1 MVIDLSISDYVSG
14 GELFTHLYKAE
25 HFSEST
31 VRIYIAE
38 VVLAL
43 EHLHKLGIIYR
54 DIKLENILLDGQGH
68 IVLADFGLSKIFS
81 AESDHRAHSFC
92 GTLEYMAPEIIRAGP
107 NGHDLAVDWWSV
119 GVLTYEL
126 LTGASPFTVVE
137 QQNSQSDIS
146 RRIQK
151 VDPVL
156 PPTLGENVKDFI
168 LKMLHKD
175 PKKRLGGNS
184 RNAAEIKNH
193 PFFRGI
199 NWNELKSK
207 RRKAPFKPTL
217 DSEDDTQNFSEEF
230 TKQPVIDSPA
240 PVPVNTHRLFRGYS
254 YVAPQH
260 RRIELKR
267 ESIPDFYQELCNEP
281 ILVSA

>member
-1 MVIDLSISDYVSG
+1 M
-14 GELFTHLYKAE
+14 
-25 HFSEST
+25 
-31 VRIYIAE
+31 YIAE

-68 IVLADFGLSKIFS
+68 IVLADFGLSKIFGPN
-81 AESDHRAHSFC
+81 SDHRAHSFC

-184 RNAAEIKNH
+184 RNATEIKNH

-207 RRKAPFKPTL
+207 RRKAPFKPAL
-217 DSEDDTQNFSEEF
+217 ESEDDTQNFSEEF

-240 PVPVNTHRLFRGYS
+240 PVPSNTHRLFRGYS

-260 RRIELKR
+260 RREERAVEDL
-267 ESIPDFYQELCNEP
+267 PNNYLDYCNKS
-281 ILVSA
+281 ILVG

>member
-1 MVIDLSISDYVSG
+1 M
-14 GELFTHLYKAE
+14 
-25 HFSEST
+25 
-31 VRIYIAE
+31 
-38 VVLAL
+38 
-43 EHLHKLGIIYR
+43 
-54 DIKLENILLDGQGH
+54 
-68 IVLADFGLSKIFS
+68 ADFGLSKIFLP
-81 AESDHRAHSFC
+81 ESDHRAHSFC

-156 PPTLGENVKDFI
+156 PPSLGENVKDFI

-175 PKKRLGGNS
+175 PKKRLGGNCC
-184 RNAAEIKNH
+184 NAAEIKNH

-199 NWNELKSK
+199 NWSDLRSK
-207 RRKAPFKPTL
+207 RLKAPFKPTL
-217 DSEDDTQNFSEEF
+217 ESEDDTQNFSEEF

-240 PVPVNTHRLFRGYS
+240 PVPINTHRLFRGYS

-260 RRIELKR
+260 RKKQITR
-267 ESIPDFYQELCNEP
+267 EKIPNFFEEYYNEP
-281 ILVSA
+281 ILVSDSNQ